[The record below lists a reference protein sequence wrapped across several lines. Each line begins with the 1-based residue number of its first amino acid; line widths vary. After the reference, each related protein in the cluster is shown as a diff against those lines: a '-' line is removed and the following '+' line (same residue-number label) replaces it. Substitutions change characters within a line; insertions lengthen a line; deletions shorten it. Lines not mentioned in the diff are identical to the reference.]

1 MGSVAAQL
9 PALGGD
15 LVLNI
20 LEAAAVLVSAI
31 AGMLVASNKRMDIVG
46 AYALAVVNAFGGG
59 TVRDLLLDHRPFYWM
74 QNWEFL
80 VAILAI
86 CVPFVYNA
94 RIYRLASAVH
104 RRSFRVDA
112 MGLALFTITGAGI
125 ALEQG
130 RPLIVAVLMG
140 VITGT
145 MGGVLRDLVVN
156 EVPDLFRPGALYATA
171 SFTGALAF
179 IAALENDM
187 RYSYASAIG
196 VVVVMGLRW
205 VSAAHGITVPAPQ
218 WSEDPDRTPP
228 P

>member
-1 MGSVAAQL
+1 VPF
-9 PALGGD
+9 PALSGEF
-15 LVLNI
+15 VLTLI
-20 LEAAAVLVSAI
+20 EAAAVLVSAI
-31 AGMLVASNKRMDIVG
+31 AGMIVASNKRMDIVG

-74 QNWEFL
+74 QHWEFL
-80 VAILAI
+80 AVILAI

-94 RIYRLASAVH
+94 RMYRLASAVH

-112 MGLALFTITGAGI
+112 IGLALFTITGVGV

-145 MGGVLRDLVVN
+145 MGGVLRDVVVN
-156 EVPDLFRPGALYATA
+156 EVPDLFKPGALYATA
-171 SFTGALAF
+171 SFTGGLAF
-179 IAALENDM
+179 IAALENGL
-187 RYSYASAIG
+187 RYSYATAIG
-196 VVVVMGLRW
+196 VLVVVALRL
-205 VSAAHGITVPAPQ
+205 VSATHGITVPAPQ
-218 WSEDPDRTPP
+218 WAGDDRERTPP

>member
-1 MGSVAAQL
+1 MQL
-9 PALGGD
+9 PALSGD
-15 LVLNI
+15 FVLTI
-20 LEAAAVLVSAI
+20 LEAAAVLISAI
-31 AGMLVASNKRMDIVG
+31 AGMIVASTKRMDIVG

-74 QNWEFL
+74 QHWEFL

-86 CVPFVYNA
+86 CVPFVYNS
-94 RIYRLASAVH
+94 RMYRLASEVH

-112 MGLALFTITGAGI
+112 IGLALFTITGVGV

-171 SFTGALAF
+171 SFTGGLAF

-187 RYSYASAIG
+187 RYSYATAIG
-196 VVVVMGLRW
+196 VVVVAGLRLI
-205 VSAAHGITVPAPQ
+205 SSAHGIPVPAPQ
-218 WSEDPDRTPP
+218 WAQERERTPP

>member
-1 MGSVAAQL
+1 MQL
-9 PALGGD
+9 PALSGD
-15 LVLNI
+15 FVLTI
-20 LEAAAVLVSAI
+20 LEAAAVLISAI
-31 AGMLVASNKRMDIVG
+31 AGMIVASTKRMDIVG

-74 QNWEFL
+74 QHWEFL

-86 CVPFVYNA
+86 CVPFVYNS
-94 RIYRLASAVH
+94 RMYRLASEVH

-112 MGLALFTITGAGI
+112 IGLALFTITGVGV

-171 SFTGALAF
+171 SFTGGLAF

-187 RYSYASAIG
+187 RYSYATAIG
-196 VVVVMGLRW
+196 VVVVVGLRL

-218 WSEDPDRTPP
+218 WAEERQRTPP